1 MDIPISICT
10 NPRAYARHP
19 TFITPATAPDPVNP
33 ILSPTP
39 IQPPEEVCIECAMR
53 DQDIAD
59 VIVSPGIWD
68 RDSDVLYEELL
79 NVGGQRSLVP

>member
-1 MDIPISICT
+1 
-10 NPRAYARHP
+10 
-19 TFITPATAPDPVNP
+19 
-33 ILSPTP
+33 
-39 IQPPEEVCIECAMR
+39 MR

-59 VIVSPGIWD
+59 VIVSPGVWD